1 MKRKGIVFL
10 FLLLTASFIAIC
22 DFSYRSGQKGAYMPL
37 ERELT
42 SQDFYFEEGFYQEPH
57 SLQRHSAI
65 LWDTLFQRNAKEYK
79 QNRSFY
85 GSPPSIPHPIS
96 KEMSMGGKDCLQCH
110 KYGGFVDKWKAYTP
124 ICPHPE
130 MVNCRQCHVPQKS
143 QKLLFEDQRLSQNAL
158 CLEALQAFPIPSKC
172 APIVCL
178 AMRVQVLLKK
188 SASHIPNAYIADNA
202 IQSIKTKDQQIIFL
216 KGTTHEAAHTRNSY
230 PSCTAVDLL

>member
-10 FLLLTASFIAIC
+10 FVLLTASFIAIC

-42 SQDFYFEEGFYQEPH
+42 SQDFYIEEGFNQEPH
-57 SLQRHSAI
+57 SSQRHSTI
-65 LWDTLFQRNAKEYK
+65 LWDTLFQRNAKEYR

-124 ICPHPE
+124 ISPHPE

-143 QKLLFEDQRLSQNAL
+143 QKLFKKTHFVRGSAPESKRALLGSPPSIPHSLQMRTNCLSCHAG
-158 CLEALQAFPIPSKC
+158 PS
-172 APIVCL
+172 APKEISVTHPERMHC
-178 AMRVQVLLKK
+178 RQCHTVNRNQG
-188 SASHIPNAYIADNA
+188 SAGNFF
-202 IQSIKTKDQQIIFL
+202 K
-216 KGTTHEAAHTRNSY
+216 RNN
-230 PSCTAVDLL
+230 P